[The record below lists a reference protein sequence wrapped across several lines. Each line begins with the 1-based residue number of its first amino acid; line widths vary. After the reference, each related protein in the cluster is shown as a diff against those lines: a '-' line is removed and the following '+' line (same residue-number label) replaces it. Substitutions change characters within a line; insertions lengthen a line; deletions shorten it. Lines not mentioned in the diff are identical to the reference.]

1 MMSLK
6 VTWTFLSTPHVTT
19 MVSDNCVVGPGGER
33 LEVQESGVGEG
44 SECENLGPKPR
55 NPKPRSLEMKSKN
68 LDDGK
73 TTVDFILWR
82 MSKRGPLI
90 HPIF

>member
-19 MVSDNCVVGPGGER
+19 MVSDNCAVGPGGER
-33 LEVQESGVGEG
+33 SEVWESGVGEG
-44 SECENLGPKPR
+44 SECENLGTKTPKPETPKPR
-55 NPKPRSLEMKSKN
+55 NPEKN

-90 HPIF
+90 HPIS